1 MNGLLCTYLHA
12 ARRGDVQ
19 RARSLLDEMR
29 RDGVRP
35 STKSYSA
42 AIGAC
47 GPPHWREALALLDE
61 MPSHGL
67 RPDTVAFNTAI
78 S

>member
-1 MNGLLCTYLHA
+1 
-12 ARRGDVQ
+12 
-19 RARSLLDEMR
+19 MR